1 MTVRCLPWP
10 AGDPWAS
17 IAALHAT
24 RPPIWFDDDLDAWI
38 VIGHRDASE
47 VLRGRGWSSDPARS
61 AAFGAAA
68 ESMGMDPSAFG
79 RLLLFS
85 DPPTHTR
92 VRRSIQ
98 PPFGPGPVEG
108 LRRRIRSIA
117 EAALDTTDLDG
128 GDDSFDLM
136 ASVARAVPLAVIGEL
151 FGLPA
156 EVVGLLA
163 DESPAL
169 VRMLE
174 VDAPVEDLAAA
185 VGAFT
190 GLLLELLPLADARR
204 SRPDTDVFGWIANDT
219 SLSLEEV
226 VFAVLLLVVAGH
238 ETTANLVGTTVARA
252 DLPRVVDRPWTVEAA
267 RRFGPVQAVARVATE
282 PQRIGEVTVAPG
294 EQVVVALGAANR
306 DPVVFPDPDA
316 FVLGRTVEP
325 LTFGLGRH
333 HCLGARLALLEL
345 EEIVGAIVARG
356 TVETGPVV
364 WNRSRTLCG
373 PDSVPIRIVPH
384 PT

>member
-1 MTVRCLPWP
+1 
-10 AGDPWAS
+10 
-17 IAALHAT
+17 
-24 RPPIWFDDDLDAWI
+24 
-38 VIGHRDASE
+38 
-47 VLRGRGWSSDPARS
+47 
-61 AAFGAAA
+61 
-68 ESMGMDPSAFG
+68 
-79 RLLLFS
+79 
-85 DPPTHTR
+85 
-92 VRRSIQ
+92 
-98 PPFGPGPVEG
+98 
-108 LRRRIRSIA
+108 
-117 EAALDTTDLDG
+117 
-128 GDDSFDLM
+128 
-136 ASVARAVPLAVIGEL
+136 
-151 FGLPA
+151 
-156 EVVGLLA
+156 
-163 DESPAL
+163 
-169 VRMLE
+169 
-174 VDAPVEDLAAA
+174 
-185 VGAFT
+185 
-190 GLLLELLPLADARR
+190 
-204 SRPDTDVFGWIANDT
+204 
-219 SLSLEEV
+219 
-226 VFAVLLLVVAGH
+226 
-238 ETTANLVGTTVARA
+238 
-252 DLPRVVDRPWTVEAA
+252 VVDRPWTVEAA